1 MCMHFAW
8 GVRVL
13 FLMLLYRCIPLEMR
27 LERMRP
33 PYVDA
38 VASPRAAD
46 ILFIYGVTHHK
57 KTKST
62 RYKVL
67 AKDYAATMQQACTR
81 AQFAHHH
88 GCPQLHT
95 RRHTSKQKCRWSRL
109 SPVFLSRLEGNPS
122 SGPCSLRQP
131 NCSRTD
137 DKGRALPA
145 MGSPSQRIRE
155 SCCT

>member
-1 MCMHFAW
+1 VCMHFAW

-95 RRHTSKQKCRWSRL
+95 SSHVQTEVSLVASFTGLSQPPRRKPFIR
-109 SPVFLSRLEGNPS
+109 
-122 SGPCSLRQP
+122 SLF
-131 NCSRTD
+131 
-137 DKGRALPA
+137 AAAAEL
-145 MGSPSQRIRE
+145 
-155 SCCT
+155 